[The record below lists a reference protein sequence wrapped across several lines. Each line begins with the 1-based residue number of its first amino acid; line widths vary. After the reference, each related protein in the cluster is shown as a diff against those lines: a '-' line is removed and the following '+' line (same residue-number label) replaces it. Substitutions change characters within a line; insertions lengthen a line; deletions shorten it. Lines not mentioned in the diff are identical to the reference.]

1 MDTFGYYWNPTG
13 GPLGTG
19 AWEKM
24 QGIDGAAHV
33 TDPLLTTVVYAG
45 SGYTYICKAPMG
57 TARSTA
63 GWQIARFTD
72 SNGDKV
78 FAGAVGS
85 TVGTFAFAATDLAT
99 VAAHTYTLGA

>member
-33 TDPLLTTVVYAG
+33 TQTDNGITLVDDTGTYVYIG
-45 SGYTYICKAPMG
+45 KAASG
-57 TARSTA
+57 TATS
-63 GWQIARFTD
+63 
-72 SNGDKV
+72 
-78 FAGAVGS
+78 
-85 TVGTFAFAATDLAT
+85 AATWKIRRVTSASGN
-99 VAAHTYTLGA
+99 TYPISAEALGTWDNRASETYA